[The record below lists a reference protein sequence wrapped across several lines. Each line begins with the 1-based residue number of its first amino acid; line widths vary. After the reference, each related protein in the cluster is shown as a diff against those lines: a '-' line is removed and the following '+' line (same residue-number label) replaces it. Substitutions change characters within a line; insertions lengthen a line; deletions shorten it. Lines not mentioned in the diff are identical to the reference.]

1 VKGLVEGL
9 LALPIEEGW
18 TLHPFEGGDAVAA
31 TKSGIGWGISAAHL
45 DPNASFEIRNRD
57 NGFAG
62 IAGPL
67 LAGKADLPPWAGTVW
82 AAEIALPA
90 TPTQRGAL
98 SFRAIPSH
106 PGVDWDLALLLP
118 AEVTSGAV
126 RELARKVGGGIL
138 KEIGVFDVYRDK
150 SMPSGVRSVAIRL
163 RFQAE
168 DRTLKDLEVD
178 KVVQKII
185 GAFQEELHVGIRGQK
200 G

>member
-1 VKGLVEGL
+1 MIRR
-9 LALPIEEGW
+9 A
-18 TLHPFEGGDAVAA
+18 
-31 TKSGIGWGISAAHL
+31 IGRHKPEPPRHSSNPSRVVGSAAAR
-45 DPNASFEIRNRD
+45 ASIS
-57 NGFAG
+57 
-62 IAGPL
+62 P
-67 LAGKADLPPWAGTVW
+67 
-82 AAEIALPA
+82 
-90 TPTQRGAL
+90 
-98 SFRAIPSH
+98 
-106 PGVDWDLALLLP
+106 VDWDLALLLP

-178 KVVQKII
+178 EVVQKII